1 MKMEINIKP
10 VPVEVVQKTTGKRRV
25 HIMPRAVREFLKSPV
40 VMSKE
45 TSKPRR
51 ARDYGSARYLDDL
64 GSPFP
69 GDPPQIRTR
78 ENIQND

>member
-10 VPVEVVQKTTGKRRV
+10 VPVEVVQKTAGKRRV

-40 VMSKE
+40 LTPKK

-51 ARDYGSARYLDDL
+51 ARDYGAARYLDDL

-69 GDPPQIRTR
+69 GDPPQIRTP
-78 ENIQND
+78 ENTQND